1 MELNET
7 NSYFYSCTYKKK
19 YLAVVN
25 LLPAVGRFFMNLLT
39 DRKAVGS
46 TQKYSLLAGDINQA
60 SIFLSLQLHETEMI
74 NECNKQH
81 R

>member
-1 MELNET
+1 MQLNET

-25 LLPAVGRFFMNLLT
+25 LSPAVGGFFMNLLT
-39 DRKAVGS
+39 DRKAVEA
-46 TQKYSLLAGDINQA
+46 TQKYSLLVGDINEA
-60 SIFLSLQLHETEMI
+60 SVFLSLQLHETEMI

>member
-7 NSYFYSCTYKKK
+7 NSYFYSCTYEKK

-25 LLPAVGRFFMNLLT
+25 LSPAVGGFFMNLLT
-39 DRKAVGS
+39 DRKAVEA
-46 TQKYSLLAGDINQA
+46 TQKYSLLVGDINEA
-60 SIFLSLQLHETEMI
+60 SVFLSLQLHETEII